1 MASVRLSKG
10 LSFDI
15 PRCHS
20 GHFLRYVEIRRSSI
34 HWMVVK
40 ESGLKPRPLRQVRHD
55 VNLKIKCGLS
65 LVNGMLQFDDIVQ
78 RSEIDVFR
86 TRQSY
91 VPIPRFVLLPGKI
104 TDFLSTAIVDNQ
116 GRKLLRKAARSRR
129 PWDTIR
135 FRFFC
140 K

>member
-10 LSFDI
+10 LSFDV
-15 PRCHS
+15 PRYYS

-40 ESGLKPRPLRQVRHD
+40 ESGLKPRPLRQVRQD

-65 LVNGMLQFDDIVQ
+65 LVDGMIQFADVIQ

-91 VPIPRFVLLPGKI
+91 VPIPRFVLAPGKI
-104 TDFLSTAIVDNQ
+104 TDFLTTAFADNKGQ
-116 GRKLLRKAARSRR
+116 RLLRKAARSRR
-129 PWDTIR
+129 PWDSIR
-135 FRFFC
+135 FRVFC